1 MNKSPSLGEL
11 AKALN
16 KAQAEFDPAPL
27 NSSNPHLRNKYAD
40 LGSIIETAKPVLAK
54 HGLSVSQMVFGEGGN
69 IGITNLLMHVS
80 GEWIE
85 SSVTMPVSEEKG
97 IKPSQVAGSIISYLR
112 RYSLAA
118 MLGIYVGGDD
128 DGEGHQ
134 ERKAPQP
141 TQNQKTQPAQA
152 QSPAKVTPFSLLA
165 MVEAGLFEDAAH
177 AANIFNRSPY
187 VKNSKAPDAEKWQW
201 HRLYRAWRD
210 AGKTTDEAIAKVNA
224 GEVPAGE

>member
-1 MNKSPSLGEL
+1 MNKSQSLAEL

-16 KAQAEFDPAPL
+16 KAQAEFDPAPV

-54 HGLSVSQMVFGEGGN
+54 HGLSVSQMVFGKDGE

-80 GEWIE
+80 GEWLE
-85 SSVTMPVSEEKG
+85 TEVTLPIAEEKG

-128 DGEGHQ
+128 DGEGHGQQ
-134 ERKAPQP
+134 ERRTTS
-141 TQNQKTQPAQA
+141 TQTQATPKTTPKTNGT
-152 QSPAKVTPFSLLA
+152 PDKPFSLIA
-165 MVEAGLFEDAAH
+165 MVEAGLFEDNAN

-187 VKNSKAPDAEKWQW
+187 VKNSKASDAEKWRW
-201 HRLYRAWRD
+201 HKIYRAWRE
-210 AGKTTDEAIAKVNA
+210 AGKTTDEAIEKANA
-224 GEVPAGE
+224 GEIPA